1 MDGWN
6 LFHSNKLNTTPKVT
20 STKKIVKTE
29 KLYILQGPIRLGL
42 QSKFIEGL
50 EELQKSGIVDG
61 TKDPTDWSQ

>member
-50 EELQKSGIVDG
+50 EELQKFLVLCLSTSI
-61 TKDPTDWSQ
+61 